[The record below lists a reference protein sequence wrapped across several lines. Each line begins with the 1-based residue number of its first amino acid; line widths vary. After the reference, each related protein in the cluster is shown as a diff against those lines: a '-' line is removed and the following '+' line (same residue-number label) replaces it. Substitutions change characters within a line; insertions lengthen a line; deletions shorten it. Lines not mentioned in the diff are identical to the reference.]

1 LSPVSE
7 SELVVDLPP
16 RYREGWREQFD
27 EIIRRQLRPGITVLD
42 VGSGR
47 NPTILPADRPA
58 NVTYVG
64 MDLSADE
71 LRFAGQGAYDER
83 VVADLA
89 TRIPSLV
96 NTADLAVS
104 WQVLEHVKPL
114 NVALDNVYAYLKPG
128 GTFVAM
134 LSGDRSVFGLV
145 NRALPNAIGKRLVT
159 RSMRRDETSPVFPA
173 HYDRC
178 HETALQV
185 MLSKWSEV
193 EIRALFRGANYFY
206 FSTLLTRAY
215 LGYENAVERAA
226 RKNFAT
232 HYLVVA
238 KR

>member
-1 LSPVSE
+1 MT
-7 SELVVDLPP
+7 VDLPP

-27 EIIRRQLRPGITVLD
+27 EIVHRQLRPRITVLD

-58 NVTYVG
+58 DVTYVG

-71 LRFAGQGAYDER
+71 LRVAGQGAYDER

-89 TRIPSLV
+89 THVPSLV
-96 NTADLAVS
+96 NTIDLAVS

-114 NVALDNVYAYLKPG
+114 DVALDNVYAYLKPD
-128 GTFVAM
+128 GTFVA
-134 LSGDRSVFGLV
+134 LFSGSRSAFGLV
-145 NRALPNAIGKRLVT
+145 NRALPNAVAKRLVK
-159 RSMRRDETSPVFPA
+159 RSMRRDETTPVFPA
-173 HYDRC
+173 YYDRC

-185 MLSKWSEV
+185 SLSKWSEV
-193 EIRALFRGANYFY
+193 EIRALFRGASYFH

-215 LGYENAVERAA
+215 LGYENAIERADL
-226 RKNFAT
+226 KNWAT

-238 KR
+238 RR